1 MATSPVPERLRW
13 AVGRLQLRAGHR
25 VLEIG
30 CGNGV
35 AVALI
40 CAVPGVARVVAVDRS
55 AAALRTAARRNAAE
69 VTAGRAVFRHAD
81 LSTLESFEERFDRIL
96 AVNVNL
102 FWTRSPT
109 AEFRRLAGL
118 LAPDGVLHLVYEPPH
133 AARLD
138 TLVGRLGDRLT
149 AAGWA
154 VGEVTRVD
162 TPTPLLDVAARPG

>member
-1 MATSPVPERLRW
+1 MATRPVPERLRW
-13 AVGRLQLRAGHR
+13 AVDRLDLRAGHR

-40 CAVPGVARVVAVDRS
+40 CAVPAVARVVAVDRS
-55 AAALRTAARRNAAE
+55 ATALRAAAQRNAAQ
-69 VTAGRAVFRHAD
+69 VAAGRAVFRHAD
-81 LSTLESFEERFDRIL
+81 LSTLDSSGERYDRIL

-102 FWTRSPT
+102 FWTRPPT

-133 AARLD
+133 PARLAP
-138 TLVGRLGDRLT
+138 LVDRLT
-149 AAGWA
+149 DRVGAAGWTVA
-154 VGEVTRVD
+154 EIARVD
-162 TPTPLLDVAARPG
+162 RPTPLLGVVARPA